1 MARTGVTREQVFETA
16 EALLREGQNPTV
28 VAVRTRLG
36 GGSPNTITP
45 LLAEW
50 KALNE
55 TQQAQAMP
63 APPEPVQTV
72 MRQVWGTAWLQ
83 AQAQL
88 EGEREALGAA
98 RKEIAKEREA
108 MLAEIARMDSEM
120 ERARERIRQGAE
132 ALDAERQ
139 AHERTR
145 SEAREDRAIA
155 EERLQA
161 NQRQERELQ
170 LLRNQ
175 VEKLR
180 IEAATLT
187 ERAAHVEEL
196 RALVKT
202 LQGQP
207 GRGGEGA
214 KATQRRKGTAR
225 KAPPRSEKPQEQ
237 A

>member
-63 APPEPVQTV
+63 APPQPVQTV
-72 MRQVWGTAWLQ
+72 MRQVWGTAWQQ

-108 MLAEIARMDSEM
+108 MLAEITRMDS
-120 ERARERIRQGAE
+120 G
-132 ALDAERQ
+132 
-139 AHERTR
+139 
-145 SEAREDRAIA
+145 
-155 EERLQA
+155 
-161 NQRQERELQ
+161 
-170 LLRNQ
+170 
-175 VEKLR
+175 
-180 IEAATLT
+180 
-187 ERAAHVEEL
+187 
-196 RALVKT
+196 
-202 LQGQP
+202 
-207 GRGGEGA
+207 
-214 KATQRRKGTAR
+214 
-225 KAPPRSEKPQEQ
+225 
-237 A
+237 

>member
-1 MARTGVTREQVFETA
+1 MARAGVTREQVFETA
-16 EALLREGQNPTV
+16 DALVREGQNPTV

-50 KALNE
+50 KTLHE

-63 APPEPVQTV
+63 PPPEPVEAV
-72 MRQVWGTAWLQ
+72 MRQVWGTAWQQ

-88 EGEREALGAA
+88 EGEREALSAA

-108 MLAEIARMDSEM
+108 MLTEITRMDTEM
-120 ERARERIRQGAE
+120 EGARESIAKGST
-132 ALDAERQ
+132 ALESERR
-139 AHERTR
+139 AHDQTR
-145 SEAREDRAIA
+145 SEAREARAIA
-155 EERLQA
+155 AERLEA
-161 NQRQERELQ
+161 NKRQDRELQ
-170 LLRNQ
+170 VLRNQ

-180 IEAATLT
+180 IEVATLT

-196 RALVKT
+196 RVLVKT

-207 GRGGEGA
+207 GGAGEGA
-214 KATQRRKGTAR
+214 QPAQRRKSTTR
-225 KAPPRSEKPQEQ
+225 KPVTGSEEPGED
-237 A
+237 